1 MTIIALLV
9 ANCSCSFLFLIF
21 CFSFFVSLLSPAELV
36 MRQNT
41 PLSIFLLNHLDTLGP
56 ILVLKIQTLG
66 IDSLANRM
74 LFLQRYTLG
83 SEFCELRSLLS
94 PRFYTTLL
102 NRKIVILY
110 CLFQGY
116 QHPEN
121 DSVERTAARLF
132 WILAIGSSR
141 LYFRIS
147 RFNGF
152 DR

>member
-1 MTIIALLV
+1 MKTGTIHKTK
-9 ANCSCSFLFLIF
+9 CSEVSGNDYYCTLKNSLI
-21 CFSFFVSLLSPAELV
+21 
-36 MRQNT
+36 R
-41 PLSIFLLNHLDTLGP
+41 IFLLNHLDTLGP

-66 IDSLANRM
+66 IDSLANLM

-141 LYFRIS
+141 LVVPTIIL
-147 RFNGF
+147 GF
-152 DR
+152 LDLTDLIADSH